1 MLKLIFPN
9 KSHKDKWEKLK
20 TEWTVWLKMPS
31 SFFKYDTFESFI
43 DGINKDIVWVEWKVP
58 SHMYFMIDDEVKNEI
73 IWIIQIRHSINH
85 PNLIEDWWH
94 IWYWIAPKYRRKWYW
109 SKMLK
114 LALHKFKE
122 LWLDI
127 DKALITCNLD
137 NIGSAK
143 VIENNGWI
151 FERVTN
157 SWEKKRYWIS
167 L

>member
-1 MLKLIFPN
+1 
-9 KSHKDKWEKLK
+9 
-20 TEWTVWLKMPS
+20 MP
-31 SFFKYDTFESFI
+31 
-43 DGINKDIVWVEWKVP
+43 G
-58 SHMYFMIDDEVKNEI
+58 HMYFMIDDEVKNEI
-73 IWIIQIRHSINH
+73 IWVIQIRHSINH

-94 IWYWIAPKYRRKWYW
+94 IWYWIAPKYRKKWYW

-114 LALHKFKE
+114 LALEKVKE

-127 DKALITCNLD
+127 EKVLITCNHD

-151 FERVTN
+151 YERTTEI
-157 SWEKKRYWIS
+157 WKKRYWIS